1 MTNKMLE
8 QNTYLE
14 KRISDILN
22 DIAMGKLSLKSLT
35 VILIQSLCVDLVRSR
50 KISLEVHGSC
60 LGDLASLFL
69 CLIWVQ

>member
-35 VILIQSLCVDLVRSR
+35 LILIQSLRVDLVRSG
-50 KISLEVHGSC
+50 KISLEVGK
-60 LGDLASLFL
+60 LASLFL
-69 CLIWVQ
+69 CLIWGQ

>member
-35 VILIQSLCVDLVRSR
+35 LILIQSLCVDLVRSG
-50 KISLEVHGSC
+50 KISLEVGK
-60 LGDLASLFL
+60 LASLFL
-69 CLIWVQ
+69 CLIWGQ

>member
-35 VILIQSLCVDLVRSR
+35 LILIQSLRVDLVTSG
-50 KISLEVHGSC
+50 KISLEVGK
-60 LGDLASLFL
+60 LAS
-69 CLIWVQ
+69 

>member
-35 VILIQSLCVDLVRSR
+35 LILIQSLRVDLVSSG
-50 KISLEVHGSC
+50 KISLEVGK
-60 LGDLASLFL
+60 LASLFL
-69 CLIWVQ
+69 CLIWGQ

>member
-35 VILIQSLCVDLVRSR
+35 LILIQSLCVDLVRSG
-50 KISLEVHGSC
+50 KINLEVGK
-60 LGDLASLFL
+60 LASLFL
-69 CLIWVQ
+69 CLIWGQ